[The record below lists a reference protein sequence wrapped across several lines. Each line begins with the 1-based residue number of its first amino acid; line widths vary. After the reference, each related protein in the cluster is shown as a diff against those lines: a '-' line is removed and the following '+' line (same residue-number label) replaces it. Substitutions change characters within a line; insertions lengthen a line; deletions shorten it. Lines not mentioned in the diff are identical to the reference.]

1 MSCSG
6 YVKYLYSPRP
16 KPCRAMTTWLRNRPS
31 SPYRPAIVSHSS
43 AVRSCST
50 IAQPWSSRCV
60 ETLVQSSIP
69 TRVLMPTASVCVVFT
84 TERMRRPP
92 AEIVPIPGRSTWK
105 RFWLTLGK
113 RPGSP
118 VREVPSRLPKSRR
131 NYVDALDA
139 EKRPSEAIAEV
150 VEAAQVPEW
159 DGNAREGWLPGQDS
173 NLRHPD

>member
-1 MSCSG
+1 
-6 YVKYLYSPRP
+6 
-16 KPCRAMTTWLRNRPS
+16 
-31 SPYRPAIVSHSS
+31 
-43 AVRSCST
+43 
-50 IAQPWSSRCV
+50 
-60 ETLVQSSIP
+60 
-69 TRVLMPTASVCVVFT
+69 
-84 TERMRRPP
+84 MRRPP

>member
-1 MSCSG
+1 
-6 YVKYLYSPRP
+6 
-16 KPCRAMTTWLRNRPS
+16 
-31 SPYRPAIVSHSS
+31 
-43 AVRSCST
+43 
-50 IAQPWSSRCV
+50 
-60 ETLVQSSIP
+60 
-69 TRVLMPTASVCVVFT
+69 MPTASVCVVLT

-118 VREVPSRLPKSRR
+118 VREVPSRLPKSQR

-159 DGNAREGWLPGQDS
+159 DGNAGEGWLPIVDTFRTLCLAPPPEIKRMFE
-173 NLRHPD
+173 NLQSLPQAG